1 MVSTKLLTA
10 EELER
15 LSDRDGRYELVRG
28 ELFEMTP
35 VDLAHART
43 VGNILAPLHAFVT
56 ERGLGVV
63 GPEAGF
69 VLDRDPDTV
78 RAPDIAFVR
87 ADRWPHG
94 EAEHHFGQFPPDL
107 AVEVRSPSET
117 MRSLH
122 SKAEAY
128 IAAGVRLVWLVDV
141 ASRTIVVFASDA
153 EPQILSEADIL
164 DGGDVI
170 PGFRMPVKDVFR

>member
-1 MVSTKLLTA
+1 MVSTKVLTA

-15 LSDRDGRYELVRG
+15 LSDRGGRYELVRG
-28 ELFEMTP
+28 ELIEMTP
-35 VDLAHART
+35 VDLHHART
-43 VGNILAPLHAFVT
+43 VGNVLSPLHAFVT
-56 ERGLGVV
+56 DRGLGVV
-63 GPEAGF
+63 GPEGGF

-78 RAPDIAFVR
+78 RAPDVAFVR

-94 EAEHHFGQFPPDL
+94 EAEHHYGQFPPDL

-117 MRSLH
+117 MRSLRA
-122 SKAEAY
+122 KAESY
-128 IAAGVRLVWLVDV
+128 IAAGVRLVWLVDF
-141 ASRTIVVFASDA
+141 ASRTIIVIAPDA
-153 EPQILSEADIL
+153 EAKTLSESDIL